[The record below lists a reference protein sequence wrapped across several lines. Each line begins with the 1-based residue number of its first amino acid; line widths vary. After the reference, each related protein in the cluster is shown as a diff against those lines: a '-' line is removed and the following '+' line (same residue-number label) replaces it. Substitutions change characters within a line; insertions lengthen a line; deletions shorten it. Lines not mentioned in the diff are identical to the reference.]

1 MQQQFA
7 PNYMNKLKIKKME
20 QKEQKE
26 KIKVVINKKKFLTVD
41 FDIKT

>member
-41 FDIKT
+41 FDMKT